1 MNMDCDIIRDLLP
14 LYAENMTSEKSNH
27 AVKEHLAACTA
38 CRQYLHELKDEATAF
53 PAFAQSIKP
62 LKKIQIKLLLIAVLL
77 MTVVSI
83 LWGLVLMQPGDEMAY
98 SLLVFYLLIPLTSC
112 IVCGILTG
120 KTRIIRWLAP
130 FCFAA
135 INTVLP
141 LLVFGTAEFILTA
154 LAFAC
159 GIVGMLGAFII
170 LFVKSKIKE

>member
-1 MNMDCDIIRDLLP
+1 MDCDIIRDLLP
-14 LYAENMTSEKSNH
+14 LYAENMTSEKSNC
-27 AVKEHLAACTA
+27 AVQEHLAACTA
-38 CRQYLHELKDEATAF
+38 CRQYLHELKDEATAA

-77 MTVVSI
+77 MTAVSM

-154 LAFAC
+154 LAFAS
-159 GIVGMLGAFII
+159 GVVGMLGAFLLHYI
-170 LFVKSKIKE
+170 KSKIKE